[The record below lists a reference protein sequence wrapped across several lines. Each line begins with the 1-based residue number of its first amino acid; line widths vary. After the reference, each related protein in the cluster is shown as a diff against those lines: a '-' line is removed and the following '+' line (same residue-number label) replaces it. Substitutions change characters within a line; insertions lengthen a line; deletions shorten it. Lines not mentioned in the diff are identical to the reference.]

1 MMLRGPSPTLVW
13 NEEGDPVR
21 NLYDPKEDIPPIWAD
36 MLYSGIANKDKIK
49 DTFKKWE
56 KDPSLAEPAL
66 KGLIGQYLLN
76 KGLPSNIRADLK
88 NKALNFEINDKL
100 NLGLR
105 KDDDTTFLD
114 LGWRF

>member
-1 MMLRGPSPTLVW
+1 MTQPKIPYRQKPKSMDDNFTLDREDTPLW
-13 NEEGDPVR
+13 A
-21 NLYDPKEDIPPIWAD
+21 NL
-36 MLYSGIANKDKIK
+36 LYSSIINKEKIE
-49 DTFKKWE
+49 DTFKKFE